1 MYEEERECTRY
12 GLDITGDGTPEISI
26 KSNNL
31 KIIENFDKNRSDGLR
46 VWAGVLKALSGS

>member
-12 GLDITGDGTPEISI
+12 GLDITEDGTPEISI

-31 KIIENFDKNRSDGLR
+31 KVIENFDKNRSDGLR
-46 VWAGVLKALSGS
+46 V